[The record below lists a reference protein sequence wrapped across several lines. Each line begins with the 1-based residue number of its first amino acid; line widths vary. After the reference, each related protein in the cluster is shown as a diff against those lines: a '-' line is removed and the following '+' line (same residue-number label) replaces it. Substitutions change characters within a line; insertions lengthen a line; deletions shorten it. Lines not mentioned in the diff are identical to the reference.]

1 VTSGALA
8 AIDGFA
14 GRRVLVLGEAML
26 DSYLIGDSTR
36 LCQEAPVP
44 VVAVRHRHDHP
55 GGAANTAVN
64 LAALGCQVELL
75 SVVGDDSDGRRLCQ
89 LLAQYGVGIRT
100 IGVQADRQTLV
111 KHRVVNGDRLIVR
124 VDQGSTAP
132 VAAAVED
139 LLIERLASAY
149 PQVDALVI
157 SDYGYGVVTDRVI
170 KKLEAL
176 QAASR
181 RLIAVDAR
189 DLTRYRAAG
198 ITAVKPNY
206 EEATRLVGAS
216 ASATAQSRADAAI
229 AAGEQ
234 ILRRTGARIAAIT
247 LDRDGAVVVE
257 RGRSAYR
264 THANPADQ
272 SRAAGAGDTYIG
284 AFALALAAGA
294 PTATAAEIA
303 SAAASVVVG
312 RAGTSACTAG
322 ELRSQLRA
330 ARSPRPSSGEP
341 AHQPDLVRG
350 LAGAQLEDTAG
361 AEPADVVVEIE
372 ERRDRDDLGTRRAP
386 ALHQA

>member
-26 DSYLIGDSTR
+26 DSYLVGNSTR

-75 SVVGDDSDGRRLCQ
+75 SVVGDDSDGHRLCQ
-89 LLAQYGVGIRT
+89 LLAQHGVGIRM
-100 IGVQADRQTLV
+100 IGVQAGRQTLV

-124 VDQGSTAP
+124 FDQGDTEP
-132 VAAAVED
+132 VVAAEED
-139 LLIERLASAY
+139 LLIERLASAH
-149 PQVDALVI
+149 PQMDALVI
-157 SDYGYGVVTDRVI
+157 SDYGYGIVTDRVI
-170 KKLEAL
+170 TKLEVL

-181 RLIAVDAR
+181 HLIAVDAR
-189 DLTRYRAAG
+189 DLTRYRAAC

-206 EEATRLVGAS
+206 EEATRLVGTS

-229 AAGEQ
+229 AAGDHV
-234 ILRRTGARIAAIT
+234 LRRTGARIAAIT

-257 RGRSAYR
+257 RGRQAYR
-264 THANPADQ
+264 TYTEPADQ

-284 AFALALAAGA
+284 AFALALAVGA
-294 PTATAAEIA
+294 PTAIAAEIA

-312 RAGTSACTAG
+312 RAGTSACTADD
-322 ELRSQLRA
+322 LRNRLWA
-330 ARSPRPSSGEP
+330 VRSAGPSSGEP
-341 AHQPDLVRG
+341 AHQPDPVRG
-350 LAGAQLEDTAG
+350 LAVTQLEDTAG
-361 AEPADVVVEIE
+361 AEPLDVMVEIE